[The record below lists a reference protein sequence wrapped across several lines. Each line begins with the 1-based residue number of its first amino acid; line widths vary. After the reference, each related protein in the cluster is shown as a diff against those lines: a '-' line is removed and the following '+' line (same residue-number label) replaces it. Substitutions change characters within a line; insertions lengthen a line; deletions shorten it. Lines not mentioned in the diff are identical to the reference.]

1 MKCQECGSENIPW
14 AKTCRSCGKVLRE
27 TPPKY
32 ISEEPEARVSKVLD
46 KTPSQSRVEP
56 REVSQK
62 LRMEYSVMHREPTAR
77 TIEAL
82 CGLMVHLG
90 KSQVSVRAMME
101 EAVSLIQK
109 LFSIREVAIG
119 LKNPVDGFY
128 RYEVLAG
135 FRPDAESTLRRI
147 QYSEADF
154 WDQNKYKCTNI
165 SKLTRL
171 FLAEDSP
178 YADGEKDSYSRPF
191 MLEAKRSFPDEALEG
206 DYIDVVIP
214 GLSGEALGWIEMSGT
229 RSGKLPDALT
239 IRWVEAIATMIGSG
253 IVCNDIRRVMARES
267 AKKPIS

>member
-1 MKCQECGSENIPW
+1 MKCQECGSENIPG
-14 AKTCRSCGKVLRE
+14 AKICRSCGKNLRE
-27 TPPKY
+27 TLSKQT
-32 ISEEPEARVSKVLD
+32 SEELEARVDKILD
-46 KTPSQSRVEP
+46 RGASQTRVGP
-56 REVSQK
+56 RDVSQK
-62 LRMEYSVMHREPTAR
+62 LRVDYSAMHREPTAR

-82 CGLMVHLG
+82 CSLMGHLH
-90 KSQVSVRAMME
+90 KTQVNVRAMME
-101 EAVSLIQK
+101 ESSSLIQR

-119 LKNPVDGFY
+119 LKNPADGFY

-135 FRPDAESTLRRI
+135 FRPEAEAALRRI

-154 WDQNKYKCTNI
+154 WNEQKYKCTNI

-178 YADGEKDSYSRPF
+178 YTNGEKDSYSRPF
-191 MLEAKRSFPDEALEG
+191 MLELRRNSPDEALEG
-206 DYIDVVIP
+206 DYIDIVIP
-214 GLSGEALGWIEMSGT
+214 SASGEALGWIEMSGT

-267 AKKPIS
+267 AKKAIS